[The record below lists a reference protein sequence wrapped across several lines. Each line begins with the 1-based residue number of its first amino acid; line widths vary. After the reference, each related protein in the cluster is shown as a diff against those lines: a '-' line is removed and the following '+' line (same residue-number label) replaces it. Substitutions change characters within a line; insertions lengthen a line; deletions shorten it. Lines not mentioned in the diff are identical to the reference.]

1 MFRFA
6 NPEYLNLLYLLLALV
21 VLAIIVDRKKVKK
34 MMSTFGKTNY
44 LFLAQNI
51 SKIKRRIKF
60 ILKIGAL
67 LFFIIA
73 LARPQTSGDEVDV
86 KSQGVEMMFAVD
98 ISNSMLAEDIKPSR
112 LEMTKKEIERMIDQ
126 LGGDKVGI
134 VAFAG
139 SAVLLSPLTTDK
151 AALKMYLDSLTPDAI
166 GTQGTNFNRAIEVST
181 EALLR
186 GGLTNSEGAA
196 VTKVIVV
203 FSDGEN
209 NEGSYESAVEKASDQ
224 GIKVFGMAVG
234 TEKGAPIP
242 IRDQYGQLKGY
253 LKDQSNKVVMSKTS
267 GETLRKI
274 AQKGSGEFYYLT
286 YGGATVKELIQD
298 VAKLEQQT
306 FEEARVANF
315 NEQFIWPLSLA
326 LIFLLLDLLISETK
340 MLGRW
345 KGRFEV
351 NR

>member
-1 MFRFA
+1 MIRFA
-6 NPEYLNLLYLLLALV
+6 NPEYLYLLYLLLAFV
-21 VLAIIVDRKKVKK
+21 VLAIVVDRKKIKK
-34 MMSTFGKTNY
+34 MILVFGQANY
-44 LFLAQNI
+44 SFLAQSV
-51 SKIKRRIKF
+51 SKIKRRVKF
-60 ILKIGAL
+60 LLKVVSITL
-67 LFFIIA
+67 FIIS

-86 KSQGVEMMFAVD
+86 KSQGVELMFAID

-112 LEMTKKEIERMIDQ
+112 LEMTKKEIERMIEL

-151 AALKMYLDSLTPDAI
+151 SALKMYLDSLSPEAI
-166 GTQGTNFNRAIEVST
+166 SSQGTNFDRAIDVSSN
-181 EALLR
+181 ALLR
-186 GGLTNSEGAA
+186 GGLANQEGAA
-196 VTKVIVV
+196 VTKVIIV

-209 NEGSYESAVEKASDQ
+209 NEGSYEAAVEKANKQ

-242 IRDQYGQLKGY
+242 VRDEYGQLKGY
-253 LKDQSNKVVMSKTS
+253 LKNKSNKVVMSKTS

-274 AQKGSGEFYYLT
+274 SQQGGGKFYYLT
-286 YGGATVKELIQD
+286 YGGASIKDMIND
-298 VAKLEQQT
+298 ISKLEQQT

-315 NEQFIWPLSLA
+315 NEQFIWPLLMA
-326 LIFLLLDLLISETK
+326 LILLMIDLLLSETK
-340 MLGRW
+340 TSGRW

-351 NR
+351 NK